1 MGQKQGYKKRL
12 SAVPTTLCLE
22 LSKMRKDFFKKK
34 NRPLV
39 PKLDRG
45 SNNVGY
51 YVHCNVDIAEHSI
64 NIIGHMVCTGIK

>member
-12 SAVPTTLCLE
+12 SAVPTTLCSE

-51 YVHCNVDIAEHSI
+51 YIVMLTLQSIALTSLVTWYVL
-64 NIIGHMVCTGIK
+64 G